1 MNTNVTTNNNALCE
15 LALKGLYFVD
25 DPEVGLNVVD
35 LGLIYELNFDEDAKK
50 LDATMTLTSQFC
62 PMGES
67 ITSNVLQ
74 SLTDAFQDWYIN
86 LHLTYEPAWDS
97 SMISPEGKE
106 FLGQ

>member
-1 MNTNVTTNNNALCE
+1 MNEVTNDSIKLNIALSD
-15 LALKGLYFVD
+15 LYNVY
-25 DPEVGLNVVD
+25 DPEIGLNVVD